1 MSSVNKTENYGL
13 SQFSANDQ
21 PTWMGDYSGDMQKID
36 TALGNSVKRTSDK
49 FSESLP
55 YAAGA
60 YCIKDDLL
68 YKFKSAK
75 SAGAWDASK
84 VQATTVMSEITGL
97 TEKNEYPVTS
107 GYPIMLND
115 VTMMGN
121 NVNAN
126 IGIRKND
133 GFPNTYTEIATLNN
147 KTFPK
152 TVIRFPCIVT
162 STSDGSIIGYGEVKI
177 DTNGKIYVRSSVNEN
192 YSEIYFL
199 VSFEN

>member
-1 MSSVNKTENYGL
+1 MADAK
-13 SQFSANDQ
+13 
-21 PTWMGDYSGDMQKID
+21 
-36 TALGNSVKRTSDK
+36 
-49 FSESLP
+49 
-55 YAAGA
+55 GA
-60 YCIKDDLL
+60 YIGGAPVQFKDAAARKMISDEYNSAETYAKGNLCIYNGKI
-68 YKFKSAK
+68 YEAIKETI
-75 SAGAWDASK
+75 GTWDATAWK
-84 VQATTVMSEITGL
+84 ETTLAEVNAKMRSDITNL

-133 GFPNTYTEIATLNN
+133 GFPDTYTEIATLNN

-177 DTNGKIYVRSSVNEN
+177 DTNGKLYVRSSVKKN
-192 YSEIYFL
+192 YSEIYFFA
-199 VSFEN
+199 SWEI

>member
-13 SQFSANDQ
+13 SQFSTNDQ

-49 FSESLP
+49 FSESVA

-75 SAGAWDASK
+75 SVGAWDASK

-97 TEKNEYPVTS
+97 TDKCNGISIVNTS
-107 GYPIMLND
+107 CTVSSKKLTISIPFGGRFGLLVLNGYDDGSKRFSAVIIACYNGKLISWTNANMYTNSD
-115 VTMMGN
+115 CIVSG
-121 NVNAN
+121 NVNSS
-126 IGIRKND
+126 I
-133 GFPNTYTEIATLNN
+133 TVEISADQIVGDE
-147 KTFPK
+147 TFH
-152 TVIRFPCIVT
+152 ISACLYR
-162 STSDGSIIGYGEVKI
+162 
-177 DTNGKIYVRSSVNEN
+177 
-192 YSEIYFL
+192 
-199 VSFEN
+199 